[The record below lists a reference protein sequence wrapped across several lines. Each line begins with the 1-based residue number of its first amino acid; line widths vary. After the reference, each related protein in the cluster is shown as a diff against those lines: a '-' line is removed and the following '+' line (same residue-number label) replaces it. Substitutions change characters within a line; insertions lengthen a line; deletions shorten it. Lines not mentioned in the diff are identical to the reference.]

1 MEVKKERRKET
12 VISEKF
18 KEPDNY
24 KVILL
29 NDDFT
34 PMDFVVLVIMSV
46 FNKSQEEAE
55 ALMMKVH
62 KTGKSTVGVYVYD
75 IAATKCLQV
84 LNAAKNNN
92 FPLQCKVEKI

>member
-34 PMDFVVLVIMSV
+34 PMDFVVFIIMTI
-46 FNKSQEEAE
+46 FDKPQKEAE
-55 ALMMKVH
+55 ALTLKIH
-62 KTGKSTVGVYVYD
+62 KTGRSVVGVYVYD

-84 LNAAKNNN
+84 LTAAKNND